1 MNLESVKQAI
11 EAYRRGKMVI
21 IVDDE
26 DRENEGDLAMAAQF
40 ATPAAIN
47 FMARQAC
54 GLICVSLTGE
64 RLDELGLAQMVPP
77 VENESGFGTPFTVS
91 VEARE
96 GVTTGISAADRA
108 HTIQTLIDPT
118 KGAYDIVQP
127 GHMFPLRA
135 HPEGVFGRSG
145 QTEASL
151 DLAKLAGLYPAG
163 VICEVMNEDGTMAR
177 MPQLEVFAEKHGMVI
192 TSVAAIEAY
201 RRTLTPSPSPAPLAL
216 GRGGQEETESWEGGE
231 FEKDKGIVRRVTSA
245 ELPAKSGDFEIVGY
259 QDCKNGAEHI
269 ALVTGE
275 WEDLPL
281 VRLHSECLTGDVL
294 GSARCDCGEQL
305 ATSQQQIAQEGG
317 VLLYLR
323 QEGRGIGLL
332 NKLRAYALQ
341 DEGYDTVDANLHL
354 GFRADQRDYAVA
366 AAMLRDLG
374 VTRVRLLTNNPK
386 KVLGLEEYGIEVVE
400 RVGLQIRPN
409 AHNTTYLSTKR
420 ERMGHLI

>member
-1 MNLESVKQAI
+1 MNVESVKKAI
-11 EAYRRGKMVI
+11 EAYRRGEMVI

-47 FMARQAC
+47 FMARHAC

-64 RLDELGLAQMVPP
+64 RLDQLGLAQMVPP
-77 VENESGFGTPFTVS
+77 AANESGFGTPFTVS
-91 VEARE
+91 VEART

-118 KGAYDIVQP
+118 KQAHDIVQP

-135 HPEGVFGRSG
+135 HPDGVFGRSG

-177 MPQLEVFAEKHGMVI
+177 MPQLERFAETHDMVI

-201 RRTLTPSPSPAPLAL
+201 RRMQ
-216 GRGGQEETESWEGGE
+216 GESRTRRERPV
-231 FEKDKGIVRRVTSA
+231 EKPIVGRVTAA
-245 ELPAKSGDFEIVGY
+245 ELPTKYGAFEIVGFV
-259 QDCKNGAEHI
+259 DCKNRLEHV
-269 ALVTGE
+269 ALVAG
-275 WEDLPL
+275 DVADVPL

-305 ATSQQQIAQEGG
+305 AFSQEMIGESGG
-317 VLLYLR
+317 ILLYLR

-341 DEGYDTVDANLHL
+341 DEGFDTVDANLHL
-354 GFRADQRDYAVA
+354 GFGADQRDYSVA

-374 VTRVRLLTNNPK
+374 VQRVRLLTNNPA
-386 KVLGLEEYGIEVVE
+386 KVVGLELHGIEVVE
-400 RVGLQIRPN
+400 RVGLMVRPN
-409 AHNTTYLSTKR
+409 LHNENYLTTKR